1 MKKGILAAMLLGIVM
16 LTGCSVEQKLKINAD
31 FSSTSEIDMYTT
43 AQEEDA
49 IMQSLAEMG
58 MTEVTTYADLME
70 QMEFTYSGT
79 QVVDGTLNNIY
90 TSSGV
95 MSAQETKNSFVEL
108 NMYRAVYDISE
119 QAETAQ
125 EQAAGATEG
134 DLEDVGFFY
143 MTITYPFEVG
153 KANGA
158 IQPDGYTVKYD
169 VKALQQQK
177 VSRLY
182 AVSKTAL
189 AAADKITIQGAK
201 NKKAY
206 KRAITIKVSAQ
217 SAVTSFTVNG
227 KPQAT
232 NRFSA
237 SKNGKYKVVVKTA
250 TGKTKTINFC
260 IDKKKPTT
268 NIKNK
273 KTYKKAVKI
282 TFKDSISGIKKA
294 TLNGKKI
301 KSGKKV
307 KKNGKYTLKI
317 YDKAGNVK
325 TVKFTIR
332 K

>member
-1 MKKGILAAMLLGIVM
+1 MKKGILAVMLLGITL

-58 MTEVTTYADLME
+58 MTEVATYADLMQ

-79 QVVDGTLNNIY
+79 QVVDGVANNIY
-90 TSSGV
+90 TSTES
-95 MSAQETKNSFVEL
+95 MSSQDTKNSFVEL

-119 QAETAQ
+119 QAETAT
-125 EQAAGATEG
+125 EQTAGTTEG
-134 DLEDVGFFY
+134 DLDDVGFFY

-153 KANGA
+153 KANGI

-206 KRAITIKVSAQ
+206 RRAITIQVSAQ

-237 SKNGKYKVVVKTA
+237 SKNGKYNVVVKTA
-250 TGKTKTINFC
+250 TGKTQKMSFC
-260 IDKKKPTT
+260 VDKKKPTT

-273 KTYKKAVKI
+273 KVYKKAVKI

-325 TVKFTIR
+325 TVKFTI
-332 K
+332 KK